1 MGASLGLRKVYPT
14 IFALIVMAFA
24 ITAQAS
30 TYFGQNS
37 SVEQNQDS
45 SGTASQPNDG
55 VKSAHQGVVV
65 QAMRFPGVQSEREQK
80 QLLAVLPL
88 QAGKPFDRDLLRR
101 SIKVLDATGRFADV
115 RAEAEPTADG
125 GVVISFVTVP
135 NYFIGEITVDGN
147 SNRPSASQIVNAAK
161 LQLGDLFSSEKLNQ
175 AVINIEQLMATNGYY
190 RLTITKETREHPE
203 TQQVG
208 IVFHISL
215 GAQAHVGQVNIT
227 GNQNYSQQRFLDIA
241 KMHPGDLVSVQRTST
256 ALDRLR
262 KQYQR
267 QQRWLAQ
274 VTLAQHSYRPAANV
288 VDYTFQID
296 PGPRVEIVAEGY
308 RIPKKI
314 LKREVP
320 VYQENALDDDLL
332 NEGRHNLL
340 NYMQSRGHFDAKVA
354 MRRESNSTANAL
366 RVIYSIDPGSRHKV
380 VKVVITGNKYFSED
394 LLRTRMQ
401 VQTSSRLFAQGR
413 FNQAI
418 LNDDISGLEGLYRA
432 NGFQSVKI
440 TSNVEDDYRGQENQF
455 AITLHVNEGPQTLVN
470 ALTISGNSVVPE
482 TQLRANINTAE
493 GQLFSEFNIAQDRE
507 TILNYYFNRGFPNA
521 TFDATAKPTPGK
533 QNRMDVIFTVHEGEQ
548 VFVEQVLVSGMNFTR
563 PFVIQRELQ
572 MSPGDPVSQI
582 DMLKTQQR
590 LYDLGIFSQVDT
602 AIQNP
607 AGIEREKKVLVQVQE
622 AKRYTFNYGLGFEF
636 QTGQPGVN
644 GHVPQGKAGV
654 SPLVSLAITRLNF
667 RGRNHTVTFSTHL
680 GQLQQRGLVGYE
692 APRWF
697 NSPNWKLSITSFY
710 DNTLDVSTFTSQRLE
725 TSIQAEQI
733 ASKIVTMDYRF
744 NYRRVRASN
753 VAISPGEIPLLS
765 LPVRVGE
772 PGFSY
777 IRNTRDSDLESTK
790 GTYTVFDGGVA
801 SSYFGS
807 EADFSRVLV
816 QNSTYHTI
824 GKKRPNG
831 KRLILARST
840 RIGLENPFR
849 DTVNVSPGEAP
860 PAERALIP
868 LPERFFSGGGNS
880 HRGFGLNQAG
890 PRDPVT
896 GFPLGGS
903 ALFVNNLE
911 LRFPAAT
918 LPFFQDNLSFAIFHD
933 VGNVFSKGS
942 DMLPSLLRWHQKN
955 PELCLQQST
964 ASQCNYNYLSH
975 AIGVGVRYRTPIGP
989 VRFDFGYN
997 LNPPAFPG
1005 QKTISSTPVVTV
1017 FDPQHTHRLNVYFS
1031 IGQTF

>member
-1 MGASLGLRKVYPT
+1 MIVVAFVLTPMAYASSGQLPNP
-14 IFALIVMAFA
+14 
-24 ITAQAS
+24 AS
-30 TYFGQNS
+30 EQSGEPSNLPVTENS
-37 SVEQNQDS
+37 SGSNS
-45 SGTASQPNDG
+45 Y
-55 VKSAHQGVVV
+55 QGLEVR
-65 QAMRFPGVQSEREQK
+65 AIRFPGVQSAKDQK
-80 QLLAVLPL
+80 QLLDLIPL

-101 SIKVLDATGRFADV
+101 SIQALNATGRFADI
-115 RAEAEPTADG
+115 RGEGERTDSA
-125 GVVISFVTVP
+125 GVTISFVTVP

-147 SNRPSASQIVNAAK
+147 PGRPSASQIVNAAK
-161 LQLGDLFSSEKLNQ
+161 LQLGDLFSSEGLEQ
-175 AVINIEQLMATNGYY
+175 AITNIEQLMATNGYY
-190 RLTITKETREHPE
+190 RLTLTKETREHPE

-208 IVFHISL
+208 IAFHIAL

-227 GNQNYSQQRFLDIA
+227 GNQTYSQQQFLDIA
-241 KMHPGDLVSVQRTST
+241 KMHPGDLVSVQRITT
-256 ALDRLR
+256 ALERLR
-262 KQYQR
+262 KQFQKKK
-267 QQRWLAQ
+267 RWLAQ
-274 VTLAQHSYRPAANV
+274 VTLSQHSYRPEANA
-288 VDYTFQID
+288 VDYTFQIE
-296 PGPRVEIVAEGY
+296 PGPSVEIVAEGFK
-308 RIPKKI
+308 IPRKI
-314 LKREVP
+314 LRREIP

-332 NEGRHNLL
+332 NEGRRNLL

-354 MRRESNSTANAL
+354 MRREAKQASNEL
-366 RVIYSIDPGSRHKV
+366 RVVYSIDPGSRHKV
-380 VKVVITGNKYFSED
+380 VKVEITGNKYFSED
-394 LLRTRMQ
+394 LLRSRMQ
-401 VQTSSRLFAQGR
+401 VQTSSRGFAQGR
-413 FNQAI
+413 YNQAV
-418 LNDDISGLEGLYRA
+418 LSDDIRGLEGLYQA

-440 TSNVEDDYRGQENQF
+440 TSLVEDDYRGQENEF
-455 AITLHVNEGPQTLVN
+455 AITLHVNEGAQTLVGS
-470 ALTISGNSVVPE
+470 LRISGNSAIAE
-482 TQLRANINTAE
+482 SQLRTNINTAE

-521 TFDATAKPTPGK
+521 TFDASAKPSSGAP
-533 QNRMDVIFTVHEGEQ
+533 NRMDVTFTIHEGDQ
-548 VFVEQVLVSGMNFTR
+548 VFIDQVLVSGMNFTR

-572 MSPGDPVSQI
+572 MSAGDPVSQI

-607 AGIEREKKVLVQVQE
+607 AGVEHEKKVLVQVQE

-636 QTGQPGVN
+636 QTGQPGLN
-644 GHVPQGKAGV
+644 GHVPQGTAGV

-667 RGRNHTVTFSTHL
+667 RGRNHTVTFSTHI
-680 GQLQQRGLVGYE
+680 GRLQQRGLIGYE

-725 TSIQAEQI
+725 ASIQAAQI
-733 ASKIVTMDYRF
+733 VSKIVTIDYRF
-744 NYRRVRASN
+744 NYRRVKASN

-772 PGFSY
+772 PGFSF

-790 GTYTVFDGGVA
+790 GMYTTVDGGVA

-807 EADFSRVLV
+807 EADFSRALV

-840 RIGLENPFR
+840 RVGLENPFSN
-849 DTVNVSPGEAP
+849 TVNIGPGESLAP
-860 PAERALIP
+860 HRTLIP

-890 PRDPVT
+890 PRDPIT

-903 ALFVNNLE
+903 ALFLNNLE

-933 VGNVFSKGS
+933 VGNVFTNGNG
-942 DMLPSLLRWHQKN
+942 MLHSLLRWHQKN
-955 PELCLQQST
+955 PQLCLQQST
-964 ASQCNYNYLSH
+964 ASQCDYNYLSH

-997 LNPPAFPG
+997 LNPPAFPS
-1005 QKTISSTPVVTV
+1005 QKTISSNPLVTS